1 MSIWMARLVRL
12 RWLIVV
18 LLLLVAGVLVIS
30 YRHWDDRLSFW
41 IYEQQVSAAEQSQSI
56 WLPGYKAV
64 LQGKPLQGLDEVSG
78 LTYSAASN
86 TLFTVTGYDPQL
98 IELSLDGQVMRRID
112 LHGFSNPEGVEML
125 ADGRLAII
133 DERKR
138 TLTTFKLGALTRSLE
153 FANYP
158 SFDLGFADAGNN
170 GFEGIAWDSR
180 NKRVLLGKERGPLG
194 LFSLP
199 FPGEDGATGALQP
212 IGTGHLFLRDISSL
226 TYDARTGNS
235 LVLSDESRLLLEV
248 DSQGEPVSFIS
259 LAMGMNGLRSG
270 IKQAEGV
277 TMDAAGNIYIVSEP
291 NLFYVLHKEP
301 ATEQPAQAD

>member
-1 MSIWMARLVRL
+1 MSIWIAWLVRL
-12 RWLIVV
+12 RWLIV
-18 LLLLVAGVLVIS
+18 LFLLLVIALLVMN

-41 IYEQQVSAAEQSQSI
+41 IQQQQVGVAEQQASI

-78 LTYSAASN
+78 LTYSPESD
-86 TLFTVTGYDPQL
+86 TLFTVTGKHPQL
-98 IELSLDGQVMRRID
+98 IELTLDGQVMRRIE
-112 LHGFSNPEGVEML
+112 LLGFSNPEGVEML

-138 TLTTFKLGALTRSLE
+138 TLTTFKLGALTRSME
-153 FANYP
+153 FADLA
-158 SFDLGFADAGNN
+158 SFDLGFADAGNK

-180 NKRVLLGKERGPLG
+180 NERVLLGKERDPLG

-212 IGTGHLFLRDISSL
+212 MSSGHLFLRDISSL
-226 TYDARTGNS
+226 TYDARTGHA

-248 DSQGEPVSFIS
+248 DEQGEPVSFIS
-259 LAMGMNGLRSG
+259 LAGGMNGLRQG
-270 IKQAEGV
+270 IAQAEGV

-291 NLFYVLHKEP
+291 NLFYVLRKEP
-301 ATEQPAQAD
+301 VTERRADAN